1 MKALGQEST
10 VKKFQQAR
18 MPTSMRTSHLKP
30 TKTRF
35 WIFLLLATTVGE
47 VELKFKV

>member
-1 MKALGQEST
+1 MKALGQES
-10 VKKFQQAR
+10 KAMKFQQAG
-18 MPTSMRTSHLKP
+18 MPTSMTTSYLKP

-47 VELKFKV
+47 VELKL